1 MILLTTEQQNR
12 LKAVSSNMFG
22 DKREKLSDEQI
33 EETTTKIN
41 EVLFELH
48 NESPHAFSTL
58 AQKDAKG
65 KYYFIKMFSW

>member
-1 MILLTTEQQNR
+1 MFLTIEQQNR
-12 LKAVSSNMFG
+12 LKAVSSNVFG
-22 DKREKLSDEQI
+22 DRRENLTDEQI
-33 EETTTKIN
+33 EATTERIN

>member
-1 MILLTTEQQNR
+1 MFLTIEQQNR
-12 LKAVSSNMFG
+12 LKAVSSGIYG
-22 DKREKLSDEQI
+22 DRRESLSDEQI
-33 EETTTKIN
+33 EETTRKIN

-58 AQKDAKG
+58 AQKDDKG